1 MEYPLLGTEPLVVE
15 FANTRYDDRGVI
27 LDYLASAELLNGWF
41 TSYAEL
47 HGEVDATGAPA
58 RPVFVPARD
67 AGRVQDFRDHVH
79 RVLAALADGKHP
91 GDESI
96 AALNDCAAQAH
107 SSLQL
112 EWSAGETPVAV
123 GNSSTTGTT
132 RLLADLATDAITL
145 AAGPDEV
152 VRCQGPDCRMLFVKT
167 HPRRQFCDPSCGQ
180 RARQARYY
188 RRRTSK

>member
-41 TSYAEL
+41 SSYAEL
-47 HGEVDATGAPA
+47 HGEADAAEAAA

-67 AGRVQDFRDHVH
+67 AGRVRDFRDHAH
-79 RVLAALADGKHP
+79 RVLAALADGEHP

-112 EWSAGETPVAV
+112 EWRPGADPVAV

-132 RLLADLATDAITL
+132 RLLADLATDAITIVT
-145 AAGPDEV
+145 GSDEV
-152 VRCQGPDCRMLFVKT
+152 VRCLGPDCRMLFVKT
-167 HPRRQFCDPSCGQ
+167 HPRRRFCDPSCGQ

>member
-1 MEYPLLGTEPLVVE
+1 MLGTEPLVVE

-47 HGEVDATGAPA
+47 QGEVDATWAPA
-58 RPVFVPARD
+58 RPIFVPARD
-67 AGRVQDFRDHVH
+67 AGRVRDFRDHVH
-79 RVLAALADGKHP
+79 QVLAALADGKHP

-107 SSLQL
+107 SSLRL

-152 VRCQGPDCRMLFVKT
+152 VRCLGPNCRMLFVKT

-180 RARQARYY
+180 RARQARYD